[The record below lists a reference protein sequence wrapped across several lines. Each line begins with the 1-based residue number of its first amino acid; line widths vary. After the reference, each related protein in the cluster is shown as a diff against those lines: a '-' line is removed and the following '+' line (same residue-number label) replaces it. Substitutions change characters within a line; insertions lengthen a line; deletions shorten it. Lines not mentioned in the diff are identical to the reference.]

1 MPTEEY
7 HSAQVPSPVA
17 DEIKIPQLGT
27 DTDKDIFLSISD
39 SIARVRKREDLL
51 RFVNEKLKALLPFE
65 LGEIK
70 IIDKLAGTYKS
81 VYFDLSRST
90 TEEFNAYLNA
100 EFPSNDFIVDA
111 TPASSGPLVFD

>member
-70 IIDKLAGTYKS
+70 IIDKRAGTYKS
-81 VYFDLSRST
+81 VYFDLSPSSM
-90 TEEFNAYLNA
+90 TEEFKAYLNVDLS
-100 EFPSNDFIVDA
+100 FNDFIDDA
-111 TPASSGPLVFD
+111 TPASSG